1 MRKQIQMIENVLA
14 QIRDRNVDSLLDEDK
29 WGRWRRDWDAG
40 SFVDE
45 EYVLQEDGDN
55 RIWSNEIIEMI
66 IISDNVNQVMQDN
79 EDSW

>member
-1 MRKQIQMIENVLA
+1 MRKEIQMTENVLA
-14 QIRDRNVDSLLDEDK
+14 QMRERNEDSLLDEDK
-29 WGRWRRDWDAG
+29 WGRWRRDWDVG

-55 RIWSNEIIEMI
+55 RIWSNEIIEI
-66 IISDNVNQVMQDN
+66 IIVSDNVNQVMQDN